1 MGMGKHLIEAIIREH
16 RNKPIGGDVLLI
28 GRQTTYL
35 SPDQLLVTIREHRVK
50 VDADPSSI
58 ELDETTVDRKRGYA
72 ERLVSDA
79 APFKLLG
86 ARSVKALDHSPYEG
100 ADVIHDLRYPVPSDL
115 HGIADFIVDGSTL
128 DNVFTPSVVL
138 QNYAKLLRPG
148 GRLLMENAFSA
159 HNTAYVMMPPMWYLD
174 YFVMNKFV
182 DCKIYIILF
191 LEDKIRIMVDN
202 VFWVDTDYVSKWRR
216 EMPRF
221 SSPHQM
227 VTIVFA
233 EKGENSTFDRLPNQQ
248 DYRSPEEWS
257 EYLANL
263 DVIRQSKRHHLVRS
277 RTERVF
283 EPSIPGHPFIDGEFC
298 VQASVS

>member
-1 MGMGKHLIEAIIREH
+1 MGMGKHLIEAVVREH
-16 RNKPIGGDVLLI
+16 LHKPIAGDVLLI
-28 GRQTTYL
+28 GRQTVYL
-35 SPDQLLVTIREHRVK
+35 SPDELVLTIREQGVSLQ
-50 VDADPSSI
+50 VEPSSI
-58 ELDETTVDRKRGYA
+58 EVDQTTLDRRHGYGQ
-72 ERLVSDA
+72 RLVNDSA
-79 APFKLLG
+79 FFKLLG

-100 ADVIHDLRYPVPSDL
+100 ADVIHDLRYPIPDHL
-115 HGIADFIVDGSTL
+115 QGIADFIVDGSTL
-128 DNVFTPSVVL
+128 DNVFTPSIVL

-182 DCKIYIILF
+182 DCKVYIVMF
-191 LEDKIRIMVDN
+191 LEDKIRAMVDN
-202 VFWVDTDYVSKWRR
+202 VFWLDLDQVSVMRR
-216 EMPRF
+216 RMHRF
-221 SSPHQM
+221 VSPHQM

-233 EKGENSTFDRLPNQQ
+233 EKGENSTFELLPNQQ